1 MEGFNFE
8 RKDRAA
14 LKQGTLNT
22 KRGGGV
28 VVYIAD
34 HIKNK
39 RRNDLE
45 ISETESIWL
54 EINLKKHKTYSYR
67 FYL

>member
-1 MEGFNFE
+1 MEGFNFK

-14 LKQGTLNT
+14 LRQGTLNT

-28 VVYIAD
+28 VIYIDD
-34 HIKNK
+34 HIKYK

-45 ISETESIWL
+45 ISETESVWL
-54 EINLKKHKTYSYR
+54 EINLKTQTL
-67 FYL
+67 FL